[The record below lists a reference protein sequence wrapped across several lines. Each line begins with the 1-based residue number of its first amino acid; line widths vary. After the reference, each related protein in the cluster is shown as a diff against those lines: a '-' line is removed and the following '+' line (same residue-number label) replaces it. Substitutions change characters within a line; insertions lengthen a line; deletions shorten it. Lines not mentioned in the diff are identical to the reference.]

1 MDIDALR
8 SEGKCFRCKQ
18 KGHISKNC
26 PLQSWN
32 KKKEE
37 VRAATTEPAT
47 ESKVEEVKD
56 GAEK

>member
-1 MDIDALR
+1 MDINVLR
-8 SEGKCFRCKQ
+8 SEGKCFCCKQ

-37 VRAATTEPAT
+37 VRASTTEPAT